1 MPSGTLRI
9 GSVACRQRSGSSA
22 RPGRCGRDLS
32 ALDAVAPRHAVGG
45 PGTSARLGLG
55 QGPTA
60 ARSASRVRSE
70 RPGQAGRCGGR
81 TRPRGNRGPGPTSGT
96 DPGRVRARGEARS
109 RARSPR
115 WSSWPRRCRRRPAGR
130 ALGVSCPPPSAY
142 TTRGRRRS
150 QVLSCARGFAPPRP
164 RSAVDGAYDA
174 LGTAI
179 SRNPR
184 ATAAASES
192 CPQLA
197 VH

>member
-1 MPSGTLRI
+1 LPSGTLRI

-81 TRPRGNRGPGPTSGT
+81 ARPRVNRGPGQLRAPT
-96 DPGRVRARGEARS
+96 RGECAPGGRL
-109 RARSPR
+109 ALAPGPR
-115 WSSWPRRCRRRPAGR
+115 GGPLGPGGVGADRRGR

>member
-1 MPSGTLRI
+1 LPSGTLRI

-115 WSSWPRRCRRRPAGR
+115 WSSWPRRCRRRPAGTRSRRFVPATFRVYDARQAPKSGAFVR
-130 ALGVSCPPPSAY
+130 AGIRSPAPAE
-142 TTRGRRRS
+142 RRRRR
-150 QVLSCARGFAPPRP
+150 LRR
-164 RSAVDGAYDA
+164 
-174 LGTAI
+174 
-179 SRNPR
+179 SRNR
-184 ATAAASES
+184 D
-192 CPQLA
+192 LA
-197 VH
+197 